1 MSSTTFIKTAF
12 ERSAK
17 AISLKPSIGTG
28 TGSSRARIINGLT
41 CEFTEGP
48 WRFVADMPAQ
58 AGGNAQGPTPGV
70 YGRGALGS
78 CLAIGYM
85 MYAAKMGVPIESLE
99 VQVEA
104 DFNDGALFGV
114 IDDIDPGYSEVRYT
128 VTVVSS
134 APKEEVMKV
143 IDEGDKHSPYLDV
156 FSRGQKCIRQVQIE
170 KTK

>member
-1 MSSTTFIKTAF
+1 MSSTAFIKTAF

-17 AISLKPSIGTG
+17 AISLKPSLGDGTR
-28 TGSSRARIINGLT
+28 SSRVRIINGLT

-58 AGGNAQGPTPGV
+58 AGGNGEGPTPGV

-78 CLAIGYM
+78 CIAIGYM
-85 MYAAKMGVPIESLE
+85 MYGAKMGVPIDSLE
-99 VQVEA
+99 VQVEC

-114 IDDIDPGYSEVRYT
+114 FEEMDPGYSEVRYT
-128 VTVVSS
+128 VTVVSD
-134 APKEEVMKV
+134 APEEDVMKV

-156 FSRGQKCIRQVQIE
+156 FSRGQKCVRQVQIE